1 MITEKKYTLLVNLLL
16 QVMFVGI
23 LLGLF
28 RTALP
33 ALSESVFNVPKDSFI
48 FLSTFIIA
56 FGIVKGVSNYYAG
69 VLADKYNRKSV
80 LISGWLVALPVPF
93 IIYFAAS

>member
-33 ALSESVFNVPKDSFI
+33 ALSESIFNVPKDSFVFNILKKFDQILFKFKI
-48 FLSTFIIA
+48 FRRFA
-56 FGIVKGVSNYYAG
+56 W
-69 VLADKYNRKSV
+69 SV
-80 LISGWLVALPVPF
+80 LIIAEKN
-93 IIYFAAS
+93 

>member
-1 MITEKKYTLLVNLLL
+1 MISEKNYSLLANLLL

-28 RTALP
+28 RTAIP
-33 ALSESVFNVPKDSFI
+33 ALSESIFNVPKNSFM

-56 FGIVKGVSNYYAG
+56 FGVIKGVSNYFAG
-69 VLADKYNRKSV
+69 IFADKYNRKKS
-80 LISGWLVALPVPF
+80 
-93 IIYFAAS
+93 IIEK